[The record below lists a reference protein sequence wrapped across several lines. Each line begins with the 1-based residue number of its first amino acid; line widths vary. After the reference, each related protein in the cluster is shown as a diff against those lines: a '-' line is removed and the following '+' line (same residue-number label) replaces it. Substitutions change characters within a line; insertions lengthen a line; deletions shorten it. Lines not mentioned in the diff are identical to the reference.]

1 VSTLVGGLLGDPG
14 GTLRILVILTALT
27 LVPAVLVLT
36 TAFTRI
42 IVVLSF
48 LRSALG
54 TQQVPPNQ
62 VMLGLALFL
71 TFFVMHPTLLQV
83 NTAAVQPYL
92 AGQANET
99 EALGKAAAPIQAF
112 MLKQTR
118 EKDLALFVDL
128 AQLPAPD
135 TPADVPFWVAVPA
148 FSVSELRTAFEMGFL
163 LYVPFLVIDLVVAST
178 LQAMGMMMF
187 PPTLVSLPF
196 KVLLFVLVDGWQLLV
211 QSLITSFH

>member
-1 VSTLVGGLLGDPG
+1 MNTVVEGLLGDPG
-14 GTLRILVILTALT
+14 GTLRLLVVLTALT

-48 LRSALG
+48 LRTAVS

-62 VMLGLALFL
+62 VLLGLALFL
-71 TFFVMHPTLLQV
+71 TYFVMHPTLEQV
-83 NTAAVQPYL
+83 NTTAIQPYL
-92 AGQANET
+92 AGQATET
-99 EALGKAAAPIQAF
+99 DALTQAASPLQQF

-128 AQLPAPD
+128 A
-135 TPADVPFWVAVPA
+135 
-148 FSVSELRTAFEMGFL
+148 R
-163 LYVPFLVIDLVVAST
+163 

-187 PPTLVSLPF
+187 PPTMVSLPF
-196 KVLLFVLVDGWQLLV
+196 KILLFVLVDGWHLVV
-211 QSLITSFH
+211 QSLLASFH